1 MLPVLLLGPRLLPEY
16 KDPNASRLDVVSAAM
31 SLGAILMVVY
41 GLKSVAENGVA
52 WLPLAIIAAGVVVGV
67 LFVRRQQRSDDP
79 LIDVN
84 LFRSARF
91 SGTLSIYLLATFVS
105 FGLFIFINQYLQLV
119 LGLSPLVAGLWT
131 LPWNV
136 SFTAGTLLIPRIA
149 RRVQAAF
156 VISGGLA
163 IAAIGFLIMTR
174 LDVEHGLVSIVI
186 GQVLFAF
193 GTSPVVTLCTDII
206 INSVPAERAGAAA
219 AISETFGELGGVLGI
234 AMMGSVGLV
243 VYRLAMASAPPAA
256 RATLGGAL
264 AVAQTLPAAAGAAL
278 IRDAREAF
286 VRAMTWTAW
295 IETGIVVL
303 MAVLALAMLRKSR
316 ASVIPSVAR
325 DLGDARLEHRSS
337 SPATRPGPS
346 QRSG

>member
-1 MLPVLLLGPRLLPEY
+1 
-16 KDPNASRLDVVSAAM
+16 
-31 SLGAILMVVY
+31 
-41 GLKSVAENGVA
+41 
-52 WLPLAIIAAGVVVGV
+52 
-67 LFVRRQQRSDDP
+67 
-79 LIDVN
+79 
-84 LFRSARF
+84 
-91 SGTLSIYLLATFVS
+91 
-105 FGLFIFINQYLQLV
+105 
-119 LGLSPLVAGLWT
+119 
-131 LPWNV
+131 
-136 SFTAGTLLIPRIA
+136 
-149 RRVQAAF
+149 
-156 VISGGLA
+156 
-163 IAAIGFLIMTR
+163 MTR

-286 VRAMTWTAW
+286 VRAMTC
-295 IETGIVVL
+295 
-303 MAVLALAMLRKSR
+303 R
-316 ASVIPSVAR
+316 
-325 DLGDARLEHRSS
+325 
-337 SPATRPGPS
+337 
-346 QRSG
+346 